1 MKPEYKYLM
10 RTTTSGLCPEVVDR
24 PERGGIMFRRG
35 VFVLLIIL
43 TAGALCFGQ
52 AGALRDYVGLLS
64 IHYHPDV
71 VAYMGKF
78 KEAFEKRG
86 YSDAAKAIDN
96 YLKGLSGSGFVYV
109 AEDGA
114 CYIITNEHVVAQS
127 ESLSITFEK
136 QDGAKTLYDNLKVL
150 AVDEEKD
157 LALLY
162 FDTGVKPF
170 TQGLSFIDRA
180 IDEGEDVFAAGFPG
194 LGNTAVWQFS
204 RGTISNVSA
213 RVPKNAVSDETI
225 GPYIQHTA
233 QIDPG
238 NSGGPLLEAVEGVPT
253 GYAVIGIN
261 TLSFFTRQA
270 ANYAISVDQVKTFIG
285 AALSKE
291 PVNDRE
297 LIEKKV
303 DDFIKGLRSNSAVY
317 SHIAQYLTGACTASN
332 AEYAILELLEKAPRT
347 VLEDID
353 RTFSHDPVEGMNVA
367 VAWLIENSM
376 RTRSGALKISLDSI
390 EPNYKG
396 GFLVTFSVNDK
407 PVKSEWV
414 KEYGVYRLDTYGD
427 IVTGDKA
434 LVSEKERERKLRTTF
449 SIMLGAGYA
458 YVFDTGSAV
467 NAFIKSGSSYVNYGI
482 NFYYGQK
489 SYLQLE
495 GTLGFYYPIRLG
507 SVALIPFVDG
517 GIGFIKMDK
526 DESAKDPYDTSLD
539 LGLEF
544 DISVQGGLM
553 FTMAAVPGL
562 YAQVY
567 YHYNFIMG
575 DRQNNSLAGVSL
587 GYGF

>member
-1 MKPEYKYLM
+1 
-10 RTTTSGLCPEVVDR
+10 
-24 PERGGIMFRRG
+24 MFRRG
-35 VFVLLIIL
+35 IFVLLIIL
-43 TAGALCFGQ
+43 AAGTLCFGQ

-71 VAYMGKF
+71 VDYMGKF
-78 KEAFEKRG
+78 RERFEKRG

-109 AEDGA
+109 AEDGT

-136 QDGAKTLYDNLKVL
+136 QDGTKTILDKLKVL

-162 FDTGVKPF
+162 FDTGIKPF
-170 TQGLSFIDRA
+170 TQGLNFIDRA

-213 RVPKNAVSDETI
+213 RVPKNSVSDETI

-238 NSGGPLLEAVEGVPT
+238 NSGGPLLEAAEGAPA

-261 TLSFFTRQA
+261 TLSVFTRQA
-270 ANYAISVDQVKTFIG
+270 ANYAIPVDQVRTFIET
-285 AALSKE
+285 ALSKE

-297 LIEKKV
+297 LIAKKV
-303 DDFIKGLRSNSAVY
+303 DDFIKGLRADKAVY

-332 AEYAILELLEKAPRT
+332 AEYAILELLDKAPRS

-353 RTFSHDPVEGMNVA
+353 QTFSHDPVEGMNVA

-376 RTRSGALKISLDSI
+376 RTRTGTLKISLDSI
-390 EPNYKG
+390 EPNDKG
-396 GFLVTFSVNDK
+396 GFLVTFNVNDK

-414 KEYGVYRLDTYGD
+414 KEYGVYRLDTYSD
-427 IVTGDKA
+427 VVTGDKT
-434 LVSEKERERKLRTTF
+434 LVAEKERERRLRSTF
-449 SIMLGAGYA
+449 SVMLGAGYA
-458 YVFDTGSAV
+458 YILDTGSAF

-489 SYLQLE
+489 SYLQLD
-495 GTLGFYYPIRLG
+495 GTIGFYVPIRLG
-507 SVALIPFVDG
+507 GVALIPFVDG
-517 GIGFIKMDK
+517 GMGFIKMDK
-526 DESAKDPYDTSLD
+526 DEPAKDPYDTSID

-562 YAQVY
+562 YIQAY
-567 YHYNFIMG
+567 YHHNFLLG
-575 DRQNNSLAGVSL
+575 DGKDNNSLVGIALS
-587 GYGF
+587 YGF

>member
-1 MKPEYKYLM
+1 
-10 RTTTSGLCPEVVDR
+10 
-24 PERGGIMFRRG
+24 MFRKIL
-35 VFVLLIIL
+35 FVLLMVL
-43 TAGALCFGQ
+43 TVGTLGFGQ
-52 AGALRDYVGLLS
+52 AGVLRDYVGLLS

-86 YSDAAKAIDN
+86 YSNAAAAIDN

-109 AEDGA
+109 AEDGT

-136 QDGAKTLYDNLKVL
+136 QDGAKTIYDNLKVL

-170 TQGLSFIDRA
+170 TQGLSFIDRPL
-180 IDEGEDVFAAGFPG
+180 DEGEDVFAAGFPG
-194 LGNTAVWQFS
+194 LGNTAIWQFS
-204 RGTISNVSA
+204 RGNISNVAA
-213 RVPKNAVSDETI
+213 RLPKSLNSDETI

-238 NSGGPLLEAVEGVPT
+238 NSGGPLLERAEEVPS
-253 GYAVIGIN
+253 GYTVIGIN
-261 TLSFFTRQA
+261 TLSAFMRQA
-270 ANYAISVDQVKTFIG
+270 ANYAIPADQVQTFIG
-285 AALSKE
+285 AVLGKE
-291 PVNDRE
+291 PVNERE
-297 LIEKKV
+297 LIAKKV
-303 DDFIKGLRSNSAVY
+303 DDFIKGLRSDRAVY
-317 SHIAQYLTGACTASN
+317 GHIAQYLTGACTASN

-347 VLEDID
+347 VLEDVD
-353 RTFSHDPVEGMNVA
+353 QTFSNNFVEGMNVA

-390 EPNYKG
+390 EPNDKG

-427 IVTGDKA
+427 IATGDKT
-434 LVSEKERERKLRTTF
+434 LVARKETAMKTRSTF
-449 SIMLGAGYA
+449 GFMANLGYA
-458 YVFDTGSAV
+458 YIFDTGSAF
-467 NAFIKSGSSYVNYGI
+467 NALLKRGGPYVEYGI

-489 SYLQLE
+489 SYLQFDAI
-495 GTLGFYYPIRLG
+495 LGFYYPIQMG
-507 SVALIPFVDG
+507 GAALIPFVDG
-517 GIGFIKMDK
+517 GLGFIKFDK
-526 DESAKDPYDTSLD
+526 EPDPNDYLSSSIDWE
-539 LGLEF
+539 LEL

-562 YAQVY
+562 FVQAY
-567 YHYNFIMG
+567 YHYNFIS
-575 DRQNNSLAGVSL
+575 DRDNNSLIGISL